1 MSETPRCNSESC
13 WLVSSGRAE
22 VRQSELAPRKE
33 GEARVRTL
41 YSAISRGTEA
51 LVFHGLVPQSEYARM
66 RAPFQDGDFPG
77 PVKYGYINVGIVEA
91 GPDELIGE
99 TVFCLYPHQT
109 LYQVPA
115 SALTV
120 IPKSLP
126 AERAILAAGM
136 ETALNALW
144 DSEIKVGDRVVVVG
158 AGVIGTL
165 AAYLANQVAGTEV
178 LLVDIDEGKRAIA
191 DALEIPF
198 ATSADAG
205 HEADLVFHATG
216 HAAGLATALG
226 AAGLEARIVELS
238 WYGAR
243 EVAAPLG
250 QSFHAKRLVLQS
262 SQVGRLPAS
271 QQARWS
277 YARRLACAM
286 KLLGDPALDALITGE
301 SAFADLPAALGEICA
316 PHSRALCHRVRYP
329 ASPQKE
335 S

>member
-1 MSETPRCNSESC
+1 MRERPRRNSESC
-13 WLVSSGRAE
+13 WLVSPGCAE
-22 VRQSELAPRKE
+22 IRQSELAPLEE

-41 YSAISRGTEA
+41 YSAISRGTET
-51 LVFHGLVPQSEYARM
+51 LVFHGLVPKSEHARM

-77 PVKYGYINVGIVEA
+77 PVKYGYINVGVVES
-91 GPDELIGE
+91 GPAELLGQ

-109 LYQVPA
+109 LYQVPVG
-115 SALTV
+115 ALTA

-178 LLVDIDEGKRAIA
+178 LLVDVDEGKRAIA
-191 DALEIPF
+191 HALAIPF
-198 ATSADAG
+198 ATSADVG
-205 HEADLVFHATG
+205 HDADVVFHATG
-216 HAAGLATALG
+216 HAAGLATALDV
-226 AAGLEARIVELS
+226 AGLEARIVELS
-238 WYGAR
+238 WYGDR

-271 QQARWS
+271 QQARWN

-301 SAFADLPAALGEICA
+301 SAFADLPTALGEICA
-316 PHSRALCHRVRYP
+316 PQSRALCHRVRYP